1 VAYYYFSVTPTCERI
16 VLVVDDDH
24 AIRDTLADLLGDE
37 GYQVITAM
45 NGVDAL
51 TELRRL
57 PERPCVILLD
67 LMMPIMSGAQF
78 YAELERDPALAEIPV
93 VVISADGNVQQ
104 KAQRFGGEYLAKP
117 IRIETVLG
125 AVERHCA

>member
-1 VAYYYFSVTPTCERI
+1 MTTCPRI
-16 VLVVDDDH
+16 VLIVDDDN
-24 AIRDTLADLLGDE
+24 AIRDTLADFLGEE
-37 GYQVITAM
+37 GYQVVTAAD
-45 NGVDAL
+45 GQDAL
-51 TELRRL
+51 TKLRQL
-57 PERPCVILLD
+57 SGSKPCVILLD

-78 YAELERDPALAEIPV
+78 YSEQQRDPALAEIPV

-104 KAQRFGGEYLAKP
+104 KARLFGGEYLAKP